1 MGLKQLRSYAQLLV
15 HSGLNIQPGQTVLIE
30 VDVENEQFAKLVAE
44 ESYKAEAKQVVIR
57 YTDAVLD
64 KFKCEH
70 QTVKQIR
77 EVEYWEREQL
87 DRYVREGACSLLLT
101 SSYLGLMDELDS
113 EKATAYQQRSNELR
127 NVIRHRI
134 QTHHIQWCIA
144 PVPNKYWA
152 EVLFPKEDEKDAI
165 EKFWK
170 VLFKLMYMKKGEDP
184 VENWNNHQLRIKTK
198 RDWLNT
204 LELKS
209 LHFTNSIGT
218 NLTIGLSDD
227 HHWGG
232 GIDEEEG
239 TIAFSANMPTE
250 EVFTSPDRFEVNGRV
265 VSSRP
270 LYLAGQI
277 IDNFTLTFK
286 DGEVVDVIAEKNLK
300 VLKDLLLTDE
310 GARYLGEVAL
320 VEHSSMIS
328 QSGMLFYNTLL
339 DENAACHLALGK
351 GFSGC
356 VNGVN
361 SVMDETWADH
371 HLNVSGIHVDFMF
384 GTYDMKVDAVTR
396 SGSTIVLFENGNFAE
411 AK

>member
-15 HSGLNIQPGQTVLIE
+15 RSGLNVQPGQTVLIE
-30 VDVENEQFAKLVAE
+30 VDVENEHFAKLVAE

-64 KFKCEH
+64 KFKCER
-70 QTVKQIR
+70 QTAKQIR

-152 EVLFPKEDEKDAI
+152 EVLFPKEDEQDAI

-184 VENWNNHQLRIKTK
+184 VENWNTHQLRIKTK

-320 VEHSSMIS
+320 VENSSMIS

-361 SVMDETWADH
+361 SVMDESWADH

-384 GTYDMKVDAVTR
+384 GTSDMKVDAVTR